1 MPFQIL
7 ENVLLGTRNSR
18 FASVSGGGRYCFDRR
33 FSMCVFVNRITKTL
47 GVDSSEILGT
57 DGTREE
63 LVKYWKVVVRVWC

>member
-1 MPFQIL
+1 
-7 ENVLLGTRNSR
+7 
-18 FASVSGGGRYCFDRR
+18 
-33 FSMCVFVNRITKTL
+33 MCVFVNRITKTL